1 MADKSAWASLF
12 VFMAGEA
19 YRFLSEERV
28 AGLSASRNAA
38 GTVLFL
44 YRYIGVAL
52 PYGMGRPDCS
62 NKVQKMCLERM
73 SAKEKDNGMFA
84 VHSVLA
90 VRGEA
95 VPSV

>member
-1 MADKSAWASLF
+1 SIRNRISSHVSSDCRGIPIQERRSLMADKSAWASLF

-38 GTVLFL
+38 GTVFFL
-44 YRYIGVAL
+44 YRYIGMAL

-62 NKVQKMCLERM
+62 DKVQKMCLEQM
-73 SAKEKDNGMFA
+73 
-84 VHSVLA
+84 
-90 VRGEA
+90 
-95 VPSV
+95 